1 MFAKFE
7 QVRYPA
13 VNRGLFISFLP
24 DVTSNFDHFVSLPTV
39 TSKQTSAT
47 RLLCLCFSLAQ

>member
-24 DVTSNFDHFVSLPTV
+24 DVTSNFDHFVTV
-39 TSKQTSAT
+39 CPK
-47 RLLCLCFSLAQ
+47 